1 MRERLARL
9 GLRSRLMAVGLV
21 GVAGALVLGGLLLY
35 AAVAVSLD
43 RATVGE
49 ARSSADDVA
58 RLVEQDRLPDPVP
71 VSGALVVQVLD
82 AQNRVVSGS
91 ATADR
96 LTSIVTRPEAARL
109 AAGSSFVVPGNRA

>member
-1 MRERLARL
+1 MRDRLARL

-49 ARSSADDVA
+49 ARSSAGDIA
-58 RLVEQDRLPDPVP
+58 TLVEQGRLPDPVP

-82 AQNRVVSGS
+82 ARNRVEVAMWAYETGRVN
-91 ATADR
+91 D
-96 LTSIVTRPEAARL
+96 
-109 AAGSSFVVPGNRA
+109 